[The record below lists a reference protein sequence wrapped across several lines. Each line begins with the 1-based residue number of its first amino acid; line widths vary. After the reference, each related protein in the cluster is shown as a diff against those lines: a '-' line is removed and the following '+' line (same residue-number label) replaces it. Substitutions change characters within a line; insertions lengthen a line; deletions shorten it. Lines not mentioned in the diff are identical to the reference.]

1 MKIHSQIVF
10 YWQFSSLNIY
20 IMNNKAF
27 PKLNYQRCIKA
38 FFIRRSKGIT

>member
-27 PKLNYQRCIKA
+27 LKLNYNGMHQ
-38 FFIRRSKGIT
+38 GIFL